1 MGHPEWKPQRMVVV
15 ADRGKKIWFVENPE
29 VLGGK
34 EGAHVRIIGQLHSN
48 QKSLHVE
55 KATTLEGAE

>member
-34 EGAHVRIIGQLHSN
+34 EGAHVRIIGQLHSK
-48 QKSLHVE
+48 QKSLHIE
-55 KATTLEGAE
+55 KATSLGET